1 MDAVISGRVGKA
13 LLLEGDSL
21 RSFDVDDP
29 GTLVSMVASDYQ
41 LLFGD
46 APDLQ
51 FLEDTDAAAVARALE
66 FEHNCACALDVA
78 LISLDPELSTELRA
92 EAVGALEELI
102 RDERVLT
109 RLENILYAEP
119 LPPAAD
125 LRGALEQCEA
135 SRAAAVRTTFEILE
149 HHQQAIREVKLAWDA
164 IPLRTFEDEENRAQF
179 KHLAV
184 HEGLFRSLVLARGS
198 QPRINR
204 FRVNS
209 LLNPSVKKIRHSR
222 EVLEHWVAPFLVKS
236 NAPVLALDAEE
247 VERQETHSERLRRR
261 GRQSYN
267 RARVLENVERQK
279 ELIVNA
285 MQRRDLVR
293 AREVIDE
300 LIEYHMEYGGAEFAV
315 KSLCDLA
322 MAAKALGNYHLQLEL
337 TERCIDLQPS
347 DAWSWTQH
355 ADALLQM
362 QRPNEA
368 LAAYE
373 QAIAFGRDVVA
384 RNGRAEVLKALGRY
398 DEALAAFNETV
409 AEHPEDVV
417 AKNGRAEVL
426 KAMGR
431 LDEALAAYDAAVAE
445 HPESVVAKT
454 GRAEAL
460 KALGSYGESLAAYNE
475 AVAEHPESVV
485 ARNGRAE
492 VLKALGRYDEALAA
506 FNETVAEHPEDVVA
520 KNGRAEVLKAMGRL
534 DEALAAYDAA
544 VAEHPESVVARNG
557 RAEALKALGK
567 YEDALTAY
575 EETIREHSEDV
586 VARRGRAELLREWGR
601 LEGALAAYNSIIVE
615 YPKDVVAKAGR
626 AEVLKAMGRLDEALA
641 AYDAAVAEH
650 PEDVVAKT
658 GRAEALKALGKYEDA
673 LTAYEETIREHSESI
688 VARRGRAELLRE
700 WGRLEGALAAYNS
713 IIVEYPKDVVA
724 KAGRAEVLKAMGRL
738 DEALAAYDAA
748 VAEHPESVV
757 AKNGRAE
764 ALKAMGRYGEALTAY
779 DVVIAEHPESIIAQ
793 RGRAEVLKTCG
804 RLEEALAAYDAI
816 SIRMPQDAFT
826 RNGRSSVLLALR
838 RFDEALEALP
848 ERNISTIQDWIGFH
862 IRGMVLLRMGRL
874 DDAVE
879 VFKRGVTEN
888 PWGLDKEV
896 FRAALALVRL
906 KRRDFTEAKKMLD
919 EVSSAQLKPQVNIL
933 RLHSCGE
940 LGQDECAIAAYESL
954 SAEPW
959 AIADDLMAELHR
971 RYILKEEPQHDDDWL
986 IEKESEALMPPPSQ
1000 YATASQAYAN

>member
-51 FLEDTDAAAVARALE
+51 FLEDTNAAAVARALE

-78 LISLDPELSTELRA
+78 LISLDPELSTELRT

-198 QPRINR
+198 QPRISR
-204 FRVNS
+204 FRFNS
-209 LLNPSVKKIRHSR
+209 LLNPSFKKMGHSR
-222 EVLEHWVAPFLVKS
+222 EVLEQWVAPFLVKS
-236 NAPVLALDAEE
+236 NAPMLALDAEE
-247 VERQETHSERLRRR
+247 EDRQETHSEKLRRR
-261 GRQSYN
+261 GRRSYN
-267 RARVLENVERQK
+267 RALVLENVERQK
-279 ELIVNA
+279 ELIVKA
-285 MQRRDLVR
+285 MQRRDLAR
-293 AREVIDE
+293 AREVIGE

-322 MAAKALGNYHLQLEL
+322 MAAKALGNHPLQLEL

-373 QAIAFGRDVVA
+373 QAIAFGEGVVAKNGRAEVLKALGRYDEALAAFNETVAEHPESVVTKTGRAEVLKALGRYDEALAAFNETVAEHPESVVTKTGRAEVLKALGKYDESLAAYNEVVEDYPEDVVARNGRAEVLKAMGRLGEALAAYDAVVTGHPEDAVAKTGRAEVLKAMGRLGEALAAFNQIIVEHSEDVVA

-409 AEHPEDVV
+409 AGHPDDVV
-417 AKNGRAEVL
+417 ARNGRAEVL

-431 LDEALAAYDAAVAE
+431 L
-445 HPESVVAKT
+445 
-454 GRAEAL
+454 G
-460 KALGSYGESLAAYNE
+460 
-475 AVAEHPESVV
+475 
-485 ARNGRAE
+485 
-492 VLKALGRYDEALAA
+492 EALAA
-506 FNETVAEHPEDVVA
+506 FNQIIAEHPESAVA
-520 KNGRAEVLKAMGRL
+520 KNGRAEV
-534 DEALAAYDAA
+534 
-544 VAEHPESVVARNG
+544 
-557 RAEALKALGK
+557 
-567 YEDALTAY
+567 
-575 EETIREHSEDV
+575 
-586 VARRGRAELLREWGR
+586 
-601 LEGALAAYNSIIVE
+601 
-615 YPKDVVAKAGR
+615 
-626 AEVLKAMGRLDEALA
+626 
-641 AYDAAVAEH
+641 
-650 PEDVVAKT
+650 
-658 GRAEALKALGKYEDA
+658 
-673 LTAYEETIREHSESI
+673 
-688 VARRGRAELLRE
+688 
-700 WGRLEGALAAYNS
+700 
-713 IIVEYPKDVVA
+713 
-724 KAGRAEVLKAMGRL
+724 
-738 DEALAAYDAA
+738 
-748 VAEHPESVV
+748 
-757 AKNGRAE
+757 
-764 ALKAMGRYGEALTAY
+764 LKAMGRYGEALTAY
-779 DVVIAEHPESIIAQ
+779 DVIIAKHPENIIAQ
-793 RGRAEVLKTCG
+793 RGRAEVLKTWG

-816 SIRMPQDAFT
+816 SIRMPQDAIT

-848 ERNISTIQDWIGFH
+848 DRNLTTIEDWIGLH

-879 VFKRGVTEN
+879 VFERGVVEN
-888 PWGLDKEV
+888 SWGVDKEA
-896 FRAALALVRL
+896 FRTGLALVRL
-906 KRRDFTEAKKMLD
+906 KRRDFTEAKRMLD
-919 EVSSAQLKPQVNIL
+919 EVSPTQLKPQVNIL

-959 AIADDLMAELHR
+959 AIPDDLMAELHR
-971 RYILKEEPQHDDDWL
+971 RYILKEEPQHDDDWV
-986 IEKESEALMPPPSQ
+986 IEKESEALIPAPSQ
-1000 YATASQAYAN
+1000 YATASQAYAY